1 MTMFCKTIPMPL
13 GRLSPTA
20 TRRGRFKKVSFDQ
33 LLLQCIVSFGSHPM
47 CKLLEQIPSPMLTL
61 FLIQNIPQ
69 YISIS
74 MMSPSLD
81 LLCPS
86 HTSLPPVPNFF
97 LLFLFFLSSPSFMLF
112 SIERTKVGR
121 LEPPPP
127 PCTLRYT
134 STGAG
139 SDTIRIRY
147 ADTHCIKR
155 NPLKWCIRIRVSDEY
170 RIRILYVTP
179 WSFRVT

>member
-97 LLFLFFLSSPSFMLF
+97 LLFLFFSLFSLLHVIFNRAHKGREARATSPSMHPTLHEYGCGIRYNTYQICGYALYQKK
-112 SIERTKVGR
+112 STKMVY
-121 LEPPPP
+121 PY
-127 PCTLRYT
+127 PCVRRVSDT
-134 STGAG
+134 
-139 SDTIRIRY
+139 DTIR
-147 ADTHCIKR
+147 H
-155 NPLKWCIRIRVSDEY
+155 PLGVS
-170 RIRILYVTP
+170 V
-179 WSFRVT
+179 